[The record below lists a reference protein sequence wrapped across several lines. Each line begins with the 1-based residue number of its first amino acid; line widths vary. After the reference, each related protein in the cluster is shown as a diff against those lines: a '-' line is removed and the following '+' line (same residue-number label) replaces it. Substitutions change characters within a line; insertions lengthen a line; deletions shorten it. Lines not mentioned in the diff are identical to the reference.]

1 MRNVWRLQPRLLPL
15 LQAVSQQRQDVA
27 LTAFDEAHIRW
38 AMRTGLGPLLFAVT
52 QADPHAPASPFWP
65 LLRGA
70 DLTARVLT
78 AEHFEAMSEILDA
91 CRGLVDSVILLK
103 GISIAEQ
110 YYPVPHYRPMR
121 DIDFL
126 VAEADLPTMESLLGK
141 LGYFQP
147 QKHPRSPGTTWH
159 HGSPFFHARRGIWI
173 EVHWRLF
180 PSWSIFGTGPLF
192 HPDHVATQLR
202 PSTFQGRPVTR
213 FSAELQL
220 VYIAAHWYHQYN
232 ILNWYHQY
240 NIVAVE
246 GAMIAMVDVLYLLGS
261 SKSTL
266 RWEQILEGV
275 HGSAA
280 ALPLSILLTY
290 LQCRD
295 LIAVDAEVLR
305 ELSRTQHSLD
315 DSNRPLLHSLI
326 DQYLVDGRAP
336 GPILNVRT
344 LSILW
349 QRLLLPGPL
358 WRTLLLLPWY
368 LLPSRVGIR
377 AWLAGL
383 QTQRDSSNQ

>member
-1 MRNVWRLQPRLLPL
+1 MHNVRRHLPHLLPL
-15 LQAVSQQRQDVA
+15 LQAVFQQRQDVA

-38 AMRTGLGPLLFAVT
+38 AVRTGLGPLLFAVT

-91 CRGLVDSVILLK
+91 CQGLVDTVVLLK

-121 DIDFL
+121 DIDLL

-147 QKHPRSPGTTWH
+147 QKRSLSPGSGRH
-159 HGSPFFHARRGIWI
+159 HGSPFFHARQGVWI

-180 PSWSIFGTGPLF
+180 SSLSIFATDPVF

-213 FSAELQL
+213 LSAELQL

-232 ILNWYHQY
+232 I
-240 NIVAVE
+240 VAVE
-246 GAMIAMVDVLYLLGS
+246 GAMIAMVDLLYLLRS
-261 SKSTL
+261 SKSAL
-266 RWEQILEGV
+266 HWEQILEKL
-275 HGSAA
+275 HGSAV
-280 ALPLSILLTY
+280 ALPLSLLLTY
-290 LQCRD
+290 LQRRD
-295 LIAVDAEVLR
+295 LIAVDAEVLQ
-305 ELSRTQHSLD
+305 ELSRTQHSLS
-315 DSNRPLLHSLI
+315 DSNRTLLHSLM
-326 DQYLVDGRAP
+326 DRYLVDGRPP
-336 GPILNVRT
+336 GPLLSART

-349 QRLLLPGPL
+349 QRLLLPGPS

-368 LLPSRVGIR
+368 FLPSRAGIR
-377 AWLAGL
+377 AWLSGL
-383 QTQRDSSNQ
+383 QTRRDSSDQ